1 MEKNKKVAPIR
12 IVAEEGQ
19 KENKGEFTR
28 EDVKLIESMYV
39 AGKPIADIEAAL
51 NISRGTLYSYLDR
64 MGVQR
69 RTGMAMTASTRKLL
83 TMSKEDQETLIQ
95 RYVSGEKTHDL
106 QREYGIT
113 KHALYSLLDRE
124 GVPRRGRTGKRKQT
138 NLTTSSKSLAI
149 PKYLVNDTP
158 IQIERDGAVLHI
170 NVTPQSDNLITEV
183 RVTFNKE

>member
-12 IVAEEGQ
+12 IVAEEG
-19 KENKGEFTR
+19 NTGEFTR
-28 EDVKLIESMYV
+28 EGIKLIESMYV

-69 RTGMAMTASTRKLL
+69 RMGAPMTSSTRKLL

-95 RYVSGEKTHDL
+95 RYVSGERTQDL
-106 QREYGIT
+106 QKEYGIT

-124 GVPRRGRTGKRKQT
+124 GVPRRGRTGKRTKA
-138 NLTTSSKSLAI
+138 NFITSSKSLAV
-149 PKYLVNDTP
+149 PQPLVDVP
-158 IQIERDGAVLHI
+158 AMRIERDGDVLHI
-170 NVTPQSDNLITEV
+170 AISQQPDCPVTEV
-183 RVTFNKE
+183 RVTFDKE